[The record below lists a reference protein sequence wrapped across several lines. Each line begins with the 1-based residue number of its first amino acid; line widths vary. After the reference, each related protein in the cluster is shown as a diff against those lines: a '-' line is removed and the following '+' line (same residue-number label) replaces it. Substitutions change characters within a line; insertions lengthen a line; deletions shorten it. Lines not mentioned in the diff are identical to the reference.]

1 MSKAGRPSEVI
12 GRMGKSGCVVVQS
25 NSHFSK
31 VIFGKAHPAS
41 ATGAFTVKASAR
53 IPKQTTGSR
62 H

>member
-31 VIFGKAHPAS
+31 VIFGKAHRS
-41 ATGAFTVKASAR
+41 AAQSAYVLKTS
-53 IPKQTTGSR
+53 PVPPSR
-62 H
+62 HHD